1 MTVYGEN
8 SMTSDITNA
17 EKQILS
23 VDMID
28 EDRDNR
34 EIYGEYETDGLAK
47 SIEENGYQGS
57 PIIVYPENGHY
68 TIQSGHRTL
77 EAAKKAGRTHVPVL
91 VVDAPGNEIERR
103 RRLILSNLHGRRYTP
118 LRMAR
123 QAQYLFDTYKM
134 EQKLVRDE
142 GREQEGKL
150 LEKVAADLE
159 ISTSQVT
166 KYRQLLQLNGRLQQ
180 MADSGMVSWSALAKA
195 SQLTAAQ
202 QNALASKITG
212 RIKLGGMESVTRSWL
227 ENEINECKY
236 YILDDDE
243 KKYEYDPYDM
253 TFLSEELI
261 EKLGGTEAGKRKRR
275 SNSAVTVRRCLEM
288 MEKGLAPDAI
298 LKEEDK
304 ESVREG
310 LLRMRA
316 IIDERLRN
324 M

>member
-1 MTVYGEN
+1 MTG
-8 SMTSDITNA
+8 DITNA
-17 EKQILS
+17 EKMTMS

-28 EDRDNR
+28 EDRDNKA
-34 EIYGEYETDGLAK
+34 IYGEYETDGLAE

-57 PIIVYPENGHY
+57 PIIVYPEKGRY
-68 TIQSGHRTL
+68 IVQSGHRTL
-77 EAAKKAGRTHVPVL
+77 EAAKKAGRTYVPVL
-91 VVDAPGNEIERR
+91 VTDAPQNEIERR
-103 RRLILSNLHGRRYTP
+103 KKLILSNLHGRRYTP
-118 LRMAR
+118 MRMAR
-123 QAQYLFDTYKM
+123 QAQYLFETYKM
-134 EQKLVRDE
+134 EQKLNRAE

-150 LEKVAADLE
+150 LDKVASDLE

-166 KYRQLLQLNGRLQQ
+166 KYRQLLQLNRRLQQ

-212 RIKLGGMESVTRSWL
+212 RIKLGGPESITRSWL
-227 ENEINECKY
+227 ENEINECRY

-243 KKYEYDPYDM
+243 QMYEYDPNDM
-253 TFLSEELI
+253 TFLSEELA
-261 EKLGGTEAGKRKRR
+261 EKLCGVEAGKRKRR

-298 LKEEDK
+298 LKEGDK

-310 LLRMRA
+310 LLRMRD
-316 IIDERLRN
+316 IIDERLKN

>member
-1 MTVYGEN
+1 MI
-8 SMTSDITNA
+8 SDITNA
-17 EKQILS
+17 EKVTMS

-28 EDRDNR
+28 EDRDNK
-34 EIYGEYETDGLAK
+34 EIYGEYETDGLAE

-57 PIIVYPENGHY
+57 PIIVYPEKGRY
-68 TIQSGHRTL
+68 TVQSGHRTL
-77 EAAKKAGRTHVPVL
+77 EAAKKAGRTYVPVL
-91 VVDAPGNEIERR
+91 VTDAPQNDIERR
-103 RRLILSNLHGRRYTP
+103 KKLILSNLHGRRYTP

-134 EQKLVRDE
+134 EQKLNRAE

-150 LEKVAADLE
+150 LEKVASDLE

-202 QNALASKITG
+202 QDALVSKITG
-212 RIKLGGMESVTRSWL
+212 RIKLGGPESVTRSWL
-227 ENEINECKY
+227 ENEISECRY
-236 YILDDDE
+236 YMLDDDGTR
-243 KKYEYDPYDM
+243 YEYDPCDM
-253 TFLSEELI
+253 TFLSEELA
-261 EKLGGTEAGKRKRR
+261 EKLGGAAEGKRKRR

-298 LKEEDK
+298 LKEGDK

-310 LLRMRA
+310 LLKMRA

>member
-1 MTVYGEN
+1 MTG
-8 SMTSDITNA
+8 DITNA
-17 EKQILS
+17 EKMTMS

-28 EDRDNR
+28 EDRDNKA
-34 EIYGEYETDGLAK
+34 IYGEYETDGLAE

-57 PIIVYPENGHY
+57 PIIVYPEKGRY
-68 TIQSGHRTL
+68 TVQSGHRTL
-77 EAAKKAGRTHVPVL
+77 EAAKKAGRTYVPVL
-91 VVDAPGNEIERR
+91 VTDAPQNEIERR
-103 RRLILSNLHGRRYTP
+103 KKLILSNLHGRRYTP

-134 EQKLVRDE
+134 EQKLNRAE

-150 LEKVAADLE
+150 LDKVASDLE

-166 KYRQLLQLNGRLQQ
+166 KYRQLLQLNRRLQQ

-212 RIKLGGMESVTRSWL
+212 RIKLGGPESITRSWL
-227 ENEINECKY
+227 ENEINECRY

-243 KKYEYDPYDM
+243 TMYEYDPNDM
-253 TFLSEELI
+253 TFLSEELA
-261 EKLGGTEAGKRKRR
+261 EKLGGAEAGKRKRR

-298 LKEEDK
+298 LKEGDK

-310 LLRMRA
+310 LLRMRD

>member
-1 MTVYGEN
+1 MTG
-8 SMTSDITNA
+8 DITNA
-17 EKQILS
+17 EKMTMS

-28 EDRDNR
+28 EDRDNKA
-34 EIYGEYETDGLAK
+34 IYGEYETDGLAE

-57 PIIVYPENGHY
+57 PIIVYPEKGRY
-68 TIQSGHRTL
+68 TVQSGHRTL
-77 EAAKKAGRTHVPVL
+77 EAAKKAGRTYVPVL
-91 VVDAPGNEIERR
+91 VTDAPQNDIERR
-103 RRLILSNLHGRRYTP
+103 KKLILSNLHGRRYTP

-134 EQKLVRDE
+134 EQKLNRAE

-150 LEKVAADLE
+150 LDKVAADLE

-166 KYRQLLQLNGRLQQ
+166 KYRQLLQLNGKLQQ
-180 MADSGMVSWSALAKA
+180 MADSGMASWSALAKA

-212 RIKLGGMESVTRSWL
+212 RIKLGGPESITRSWL
-227 ENEINECKY
+227 ENEINECRY

-243 KKYEYDPYDM
+243 QMYEYDPNDM
-253 TFLSEELI
+253 TFLSEELA
-261 EKLGGTEAGKRKRR
+261 EKLGGAEAGKRKRR

-298 LKEEDK
+298 LKEGDK

-310 LLRMRA
+310 LLRMRD

>member
-1 MTVYGEN
+1 MI
-8 SMTSDITNA
+8 SDITKA
-17 EKQILS
+17 EKVTMS

-28 EDRDNR
+28 EDRDNK
-34 EIYGEYETDGLAK
+34 EIYGEYETDGLAE

-57 PIIVYPENGHY
+57 PIIVYPEKGRY
-68 TIQSGHRTL
+68 TVQSGHRTL
-77 EAAKKAGRTHVPVL
+77 EAAKKAGRTYVPVL
-91 VVDAPGNEIERR
+91 VTDAPQNDIERR
-103 RRLILSNLHGRRYTP
+103 KKLILSNLHGRRYTP

-134 EQKLVRDE
+134 EQKLNRAE

-150 LEKVAADLE
+150 LDKVAADLE

-166 KYRQLLQLNGRLQQ
+166 KYRQLLQLNGKLQQ
-180 MADSGMVSWSALAKA
+180 MADSGMASWSALAKA

-212 RIKLGGMESVTRSWL
+212 RIKLGGPESITRSWL
-227 ENEINECKY
+227 ENEINECRY

-243 KKYEYDPYDM
+243 QMYEYDPNDM
-253 TFLSEELI
+253 TFLSEELA
-261 EKLGGTEAGKRKRR
+261 EKLGGAEAGKRKRR

-298 LKEEDK
+298 LKEGDK

-310 LLRMRA
+310 LLRMRD

>member
-1 MTVYGEN
+1 MTNDV
-8 SMTSDITNA
+8 TNA
-17 EKQILS
+17 EKRTMS

-34 EIYGEYETDGLAK
+34 EIYGEYETDGLAE

-57 PIIVYPENGHY
+57 PIIVYPEKERY

-77 EAAKKAGRTHVPVL
+77 EAAKKAGRTCVPVL
-91 VVDAPGNEIERR
+91 VIEAPHNEIERR
-103 RRLILSNLHGRRYTP
+103 KRLILSNLHGRRYTP
-118 LRMAR
+118 MRMAR

-134 EQKLVRDE
+134 EQRLNRTE

-180 MADSGMVSWSALAKA
+180 MADSGKVSWSALAKA

-202 QNALASKITG
+202 QDALVSKITG
-212 RIKLGGMESVTRSWL
+212 RIKLGGPESVTRSWL
-227 ENEINECKY
+227 ENEISECRY
-236 YILDDDE
+236 YMFDDDE
-243 KKYEYDPYDM
+243 ERYAYDPCDM
-253 TFLSEELI
+253 TFLSEELA
-261 EKLGGTEAGKRKRR
+261 EKLGGATEGKRKRR

-298 LKEEDK
+298 LKEGDK

-310 LLRMRA
+310 LLKMRA

>member
-1 MTVYGEN
+1 
-8 SMTSDITNA
+8 MTSDVTNA
-17 EKQILS
+17 EKRTMS

-34 EIYGEYETDGLAK
+34 EIYGEYETDGLAE

-57 PIIVYPENGHY
+57 PIIVYPEKDRY

-77 EAAKKAGRTHVPVL
+77 EAAKKAGRTYVPVL
-91 VVDAPGNEIERR
+91 VIEAPRNEIERR
-103 RRLILSNLHGRRYTP
+103 KRLILSNLHGRRYTP
-118 LRMAR
+118 MRMAR

-134 EQKLVRDE
+134 EQKLNRAE

-150 LEKVAADLE
+150 LEKVASDLE

-180 MADSGMVSWSALAKA
+180 MADSGMASWSALAKA
-195 SQLTAAQ
+195 SQLTDAQ

-212 RIKLGGMESVTRSWL
+212 RIKLGGPESITRSWL
-227 ENEINECKY
+227 ENEINECRY

-243 KKYEYDPYDM
+243 TMYEYDPNDM
-253 TFLSEELI
+253 TFLSEELA
-261 EKLGGTEAGKRKRR
+261 EKLGGAEAGKRKRR

-298 LKEEDK
+298 LKEGDK

-310 LLRMRA
+310 LLRMRD

>member
-1 MTVYGEN
+1 MTNDV
-8 SMTSDITNA
+8 TSA
-17 EKQILS
+17 EKRIMP
-23 VDMID
+23 VDMIN

-34 EIYGEYETDGLAK
+34 EIYGDYETDGLAE

-57 PIIVYPENGHY
+57 PIIVYPEKGRY

-77 EAAKKAGRTHVPVL
+77 EAASKAGRTYVPVL
-91 VVDAPGNEIERR
+91 VIEAPRNEIERR
-103 RRLILSNLHGRRYTP
+103 KRLILSNLHGRRYTP
-118 LRMAR
+118 MRMAR

-134 EQKLVRDE
+134 EQKLNRAE

-150 LEKVAADLE
+150 LEKVASDLE

-180 MADSGMVSWSALAKA
+180 MADSGMVSWSALSKA

-202 QNALASKITG
+202 QDALVSKITG
-212 RIKLGGMESVTRSWL
+212 RIKLGGPESVTRSWL
-227 ENEINECKY
+227 ENEINECRY
-236 YILDDDE
+236 YMLDDDE
-243 KKYEYDPYDM
+243 TRYEYDPCDM
-253 TFLSEELI
+253 TFLSEELV
-261 EKLGGTEAGKRKRR
+261 EKLGGAAEGKRKRR

-298 LKEEDK
+298 LKEGDK

-310 LLRMRA
+310 LLKMRT

>member
-1 MTVYGEN
+1 
-8 SMTSDITNA
+8 MTSDVTNA
-17 EKQILS
+17 EKRTMS

-34 EIYGEYETDGLAK
+34 EIYGEYETDGLAE

-57 PIIVYPENGHY
+57 PIIVYPEKERY

-77 EAAKKAGRTHVPVL
+77 EAAKKAGRTYVPVL
-91 VVDAPGNEIERR
+91 VIEAPRNEIERR
-103 RRLILSNLHGRRYTP
+103 KRLILSNLHGRRYTP
-118 LRMAR
+118 MRMAR

-134 EQKLVRDE
+134 EQKLNRAE

-150 LEKVAADLE
+150 LEKVASDLE

-202 QNALASKITG
+202 QDALMSKITG
-212 RIKLGGMESVTRSWL
+212 RIKLGGPESVTRSWL
-227 ENEINECKY
+227 ENEISECRY
-236 YILDDDE
+236 YMLDDDE
-243 KKYEYDPYDM
+243 KYEYDPCDM
-253 TFLSEELI
+253 TFLSEELA
-261 EKLGGTEAGKRKRR
+261 EKLDGAAEGKRKRR

-298 LKEEDK
+298 LKEDDK

-310 LLRMRA
+310 LLKMRA

>member
-1 MTVYGEN
+1 MI
-8 SMTSDITNA
+8 SDITNA
-17 EKQILS
+17 EKVTMS

-28 EDRDNR
+28 EDRDNK
-34 EIYGEYETDGLAK
+34 EIYGEYETDGLAE

-57 PIIVYPENGHY
+57 PIIVYPEKGRY
-68 TIQSGHRTL
+68 TVQSGHRTL
-77 EAAKKAGRTHVPVL
+77 EAAKKAGRTYVPVL
-91 VVDAPGNEIERR
+91 VTDAPQNDIERR
-103 RRLILSNLHGRRYTP
+103 KKLILSNLHGRRYTP

-134 EQKLVRDE
+134 EQKLNRAE

-150 LEKVAADLE
+150 LDKVAADLE

-166 KYRQLLQLNGRLQQ
+166 KYRQLLQLNGKLQQ
-180 MADSGMVSWSALAKA
+180 MADSGMASWSALAKA

-212 RIKLGGMESVTRSWL
+212 RIKLGGPESITRSWL
-227 ENEINECKY
+227 ENEINECRY

-243 KKYEYDPYDM
+243 QMYEYDPNDM
-253 TFLSEELI
+253 TFLSEELA
-261 EKLGGTEAGKRKRR
+261 EKLCGVEAGKRKRR

-298 LKEEDK
+298 LKEGDK

-310 LLRMRA
+310 LLRMRD